1 MPVKIMRADGKIEA
15 LKPATIKNA
24 IKSASNRV
32 EISDYYEKQL
42 EGEVTDKI
50 IKDLKGVKELN
61 SGELKEKLIAEL
73 ETVERAASE
82 LAKEIRNLEDSEFL

>member
-1 MPVKIMRADGKIEA
+1 MPVKIVRADGKIEA

-24 IKSASNRV
+24 IKSASSRA

>member
-1 MPVKIMRADGKIEA
+1 MPVKIMRANGKIEE

-24 IKSASNRV
+24 IKSASNRA

-61 SGELKEKLIAEL
+61 SSELKEKLIAEL